1 MTYGHAEIAAA
12 ATVHHER
19 ELSSIEGAFE
29 RARMR
34 LGEDAPVGVLLGS
47 VVGKAV
53 EYAAAR
59 GATREEIVR
68 ALSVEF
74 DIYERSC

>member
-1 MTYGHAEIAAA
+1 MTYGHAEIAARLA
-12 ATVHHER
+12 VNHER
-19 ELSSIEGAFE
+19 ELSRI
-29 RARMR
+29 
-34 LGEDAPVGVLLGS
+34 EDAFDAAEERTNGDIDVLLGS

-53 EYAAAR
+53 EYARGR
-59 GATREEIVR
+59 GATRDQIMR